1 MEALFFND
9 QKFYDF
15 DEASEYFEDQI
26 GRLNLELSKSK
37 ETLECTV
44 RNHSQ
49 ETKELMKSLKEKTEE
64 CDYVSGQLAKEEEN
78 SKKFIEQCFAKDEE
92 IKDLNAE
99 IYLLQQ
105 KIEHKNE
112 KIRKLEKSMSKL
124 IIKFLK

>member
-49 ETKELMKSLKEKTEE
+49 EIKALMNTIKEKNISLDYLNNQLHKQEE
-64 CDYVSGQLAKEEEN
+64 SNY
-78 SKKFIEQCFAKDEE
+78 AKDEE